1 MVRRLSRAL
10 AAPALAASLLV
21 VPAMAACGGS
31 DNSAKATENS
41 KATTPAGASASAGA
55 SSPNDATKSPTL
67 AMPASRFAIS
77 LDDLG
82 LSFITN
88 VPDTFVLNAENY
100 GASKT
105 FPSADE
111 GKQLLGKWGYL
122 GGYETGFRP
131 EGGEKAILQGSY
143 YVNIETHLFKAED
156 GAQQAYDYFE
166 GRLKSAASAQPV
178 NTEQLGNKSSAW
190 KLVSGKV
197 AGSTIDAAYHRFL
210 FRRGNLVT
218 VIQTYGADSFMTAGI
233 ARGLASI
240 VDAKALGTKQA
251 IEPTPTS
258 NYQTPTPEPK
268 KSPSPAVSA
277 TASR

>member
-1 MVRRLSRAL
+1 MVRRLPRAL

-21 VPAMAACGGS
+21 VPFVAGCGGS
-31 DNSAKATENS
+31 DNSAKANGS
-41 KATTPAGASASAGA
+41 ATTPAGASATTGS
-55 SSPNDATKSPTL
+55 SSPNDATRAPILT
-67 AMPASRFAIS
+67 MPASRFAIS

-100 GASKT
+100 GGSKT
-105 FPSADE
+105 FTSADE
-111 GKQLLGKWGYL
+111 GKQLLSKWGYL

-131 EGGEKAILQGSY
+131 EGGEKAVLQGSY
-143 YVNIETHLFKAED
+143 YINIETHLFKGEE
-156 GAQQAYDYFE
+156 GAKSAYDYFE
-166 GRLKSAASAQPV
+166 GRLKSTGAAQPV

-218 VIQTYGADSFMTAGI
+218 VIQTYGADSFMTSGT
-233 ARGLASI
+233 ARGLAAI

-258 NYQTPTPEPK
+258 NFQTPTPEPK
-268 KSPSPAVSA
+268 QSPSASS
-277 TASR
+277 TAGR

>member
-1 MVRRLSRAL
+1 MVRRLPRAF
-10 AAPALAASLLV
+10 AAPALAVSLLV
-21 VPAMAACGGS
+21 VPFVAGCGGS
-31 DNSAKATENS
+31 DNSAKANDD
-41 KATTPAGASASAGA
+41 ANTPAGPSAASTS
-55 SSPNDATKSPTL
+55 SSPNDASKAPILT
-67 AMPASRFAIS
+67 MPASRFAIS

-88 VPDTFVLNAENY
+88 VPETFVLNAENY
-100 GASKT
+100 GGSKT
-105 FPSADE
+105 FTSPEE
-111 GKQLLGKWGYL
+111 GKQLLSKWEYL

-143 YVNIETHLFKAED
+143 YINIETHLFKSEE
-156 GAQQAYDYFE
+156 GAKSAYDYFE
-166 GRLKSAASAQPV
+166 GRLKSAGAAQPV
-178 NTEQLGNKSSAW
+178 NAEQLGNKSSAW

-218 VIQTYGADSFMTAGI
+218 VIQTYGADSFMTTGT
-233 ARGLASI
+233 ARGLAAI

-258 NYQTPTPEPK
+258 NFQTPTPEPK
-268 KSPSPAVSA
+268 KSPSPAASA
-277 TASR
+277 TAAR